1 MEHIIQ
7 MSEALWV
14 LVGLLIGA
22 PIGFLVCSLF
32 TAGKISDFESEAVH
46 QKFVRDS
53 LKEEIFRLDNQV
65 KPKPRK
71 KRNLRA
77 KSIKIGK

>member
-22 PIGFLVCSLF
+22 PMGFLICSLF
-32 TAGKISDFESEAVH
+32 MAGKISDLESEAVH

-53 LKEEIFRLDNQV
+53 LKEEIFRLDNQA